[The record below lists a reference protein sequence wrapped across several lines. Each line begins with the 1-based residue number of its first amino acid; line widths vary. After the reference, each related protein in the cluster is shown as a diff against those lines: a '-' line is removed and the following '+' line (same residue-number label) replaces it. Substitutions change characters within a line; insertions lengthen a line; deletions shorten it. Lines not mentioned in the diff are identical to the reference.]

1 MRKKGKSMWKEGK
14 NEKIGKEKIKVGK
27 EIYIEEGMKK

>member
-14 NEKIGKEKIKVGK
+14 NEKISKEKIKVGK
-27 EIYIEEGMKK
+27 KYI